1 MRFLKCMVIVLAI
14 AVAAGIGIYMC
25 NDSRE
30 AEKVEEAV
38 LI

>member
-1 MRFLKCMVIVLAI
+1 MKFFKCMVIVLAI